1 MPQRPEIITAAPR
14 LDEQNSQRV
23 YRVKEPE
30 RHAANFFIVAVGS
43 LFLSLTF
50 LFWAGVLPYGVS
62 HPDRGS
68 LDALLGFCLVFAGIA
83 LFIGSGYNKKVILH
97 ADAIEVKGWFRSR
110 KLSFVD
116 IRGRQTNASSR
127 SKYGY
132 AYIFVPTDDR
142 KRKLAI
148 PGSMLHT
155 DQFFRDWIKSIPEI
169 PRH

>member
-1 MPQRPEIITAAPR
+1 M
-14 LDEQNSQRV
+14 
-23 YRVKEPE
+23 
-30 RHAANFFIVAVGS
+30 
-43 LFLSLTF
+43 
-50 LFWAGVLPYGVS
+50 LPYGVS

-148 PGSMLHT
+148 PAACSTRISSFEIGSKAFPKSHAIRAFATTTQKSNAALAQVSKSRAGKCLGRFPV
-155 DQFFRDWIKSIPEI
+155 DDNPVYRDLSIS
-169 PRH
+169 RH